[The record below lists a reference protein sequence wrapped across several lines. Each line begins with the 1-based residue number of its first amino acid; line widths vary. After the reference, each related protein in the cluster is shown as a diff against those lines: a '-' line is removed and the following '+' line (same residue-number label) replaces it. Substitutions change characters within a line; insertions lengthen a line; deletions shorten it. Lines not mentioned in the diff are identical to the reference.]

1 VLDQRKA
8 LLWVQENIHSFG
20 GDPDKILLFGESHG
34 AASVSIQAVSN
45 LSWSVPAGSRRQ
57 GKQTFTAAVMQSGAF
72 HKFSWNAF
80 ARANATMH
88 KAYEDFGCHG
98 DKEERVACLHRIAS
112 ECTTTTGTYF
122 NGSAHE
128 WYTNGSD
135 SYPQQ
140 CAMLHWSQ
148 GDQPRAENAFE
159 FTQPCYVGN
168 SDKRS
173 FSPEDGGWGCKP
185 TQDGQDTQQWAATV
199 DGVVLTGATGKLV
212 EQGHVAPNV
221 TYVLGSNAHE
231 GVSFHGLFRN
241 RYSNQDKS
249 TACNNFS
256 DTSWSTY
263 PEASYET
270 CLEQFFAAPRAAT
283 KFYTDTTPCFYSSDA
298 KDSAGL
304 VFSDPT
310 TPANFPVPK
319 PPFAPSRC
327 DATPYGIAPVYFSLP
342 LSAAWYGSDYEF
354 TCGNQYLAE
363 KLREYN
369 HTTYVYYSTALFY
382 DPQGFVNGSLQVA
395 SNNQEHAGEYWA
407 YHGAELGFVFGQ
419 RVEGSQDNSHAKFV
433 YNVAKRTNRRPGP
446 DLGFAGQQ
454 EGTYSARLA
463 SQHVNRYAKEMNAA
477 SVCINELWGHIANG
491 RKPWCLNIG
500 NELHTGDGPFT
511 WDPFDRPEKVL
522 RWGPQEPTARGLF
535 FMTEVQNSECDLL
548 WLAENA
554 YYVERGGLMVNH
566 PPFNITSGYPCDPSQ
581 LNSTSCSTTDVL
593 VG

>member
-1 VLDQRKA
+1 MSGTRTARTVIRSSVQCYTGRKEISPGPKTRSNSLSRA
-8 LLWVQENIHSFG
+8 ML
-20 GDPDKILLFGESHG
+20 
-34 AASVSIQAVSN
+34 ATATSVAFRPRTADGVVS
-45 LSWSVPAGSRRQ
+45 PRR
-57 GKQTFTAAVMQSGAF
+57 
-72 HKFSWNAF
+72 
-80 ARANATMH
+80 
-88 KAYEDFGCHG
+88 
-98 DKEERVACLHRIAS
+98 RVAAPSNSHTLLTHDAS
-112 ECTTTTGTYF
+112 PP
-122 NGSAHE
+122 
-128 WYTNGSD
+128 W
-135 SYPQQ
+135 
-140 CAMLHWSQ
+140 
-148 GDQPRAENAFE
+148 
-159 FTQPCYVGN
+159 
-168 SDKRS
+168 
-173 FSPEDGGWGCKP
+173 
-185 TQDGQDTQQWAATV
+185 QDGQDTQQWAATV

-382 DPQGFVNGSLQVA
+382 DPQGCALRSICKTA
-395 SNNQEHAGEYWA
+395 HAGR
-407 YHGAELGFVFGQ
+407 FVTPA
-419 RVEGSQDNSHAKFV
+419 HA
-433 YNVAKRTNRRPGP
+433 R
-446 DLGFAGQQ
+446 
-454 EGTYSARLA
+454 
-463 SQHVNRYAKEMNAA
+463 
-477 SVCINELWGHIANG
+477 
-491 RKPWCLNIG
+491 
-500 NELHTGDGPFT
+500 
-511 WDPFDRPEKVL
+511 
-522 RWGPQEPTARGLF
+522 
-535 FMTEVQNSECDLL
+535 
-548 WLAENA
+548 
-554 YYVERGGLMVNH
+554 
-566 PPFNITSGYPCDPSQ
+566 
-581 LNSTSCSTTDVL
+581 
-593 VG
+593 